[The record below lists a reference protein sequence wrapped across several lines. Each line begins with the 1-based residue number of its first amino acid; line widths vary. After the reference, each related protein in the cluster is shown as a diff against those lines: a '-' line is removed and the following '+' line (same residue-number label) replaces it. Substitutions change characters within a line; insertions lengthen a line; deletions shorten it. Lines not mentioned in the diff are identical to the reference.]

1 MKYLVTGGAGFIGSN
16 IVEELL
22 KRGHYV
28 RVLDNFS
35 TGKRENLIPLIEK
48 INKPPKNTEGAEK
61 NYDAPAGVKQEG
73 FEPPKDTEDAE
84 KYYDA
89 PAEEKQERFEQ
100 PKNAEYT
107 EKYYDVPAEE
117 EQGAGSL
124 EIIEG
129 DLRSEEDVL
138 RAVEGVDYIL
148 HQGALPSVPMSID
161 DPVTATDVNV
171 MGTLNVL
178 EAAKKFGVKRVV
190 FASSCAIYG
199 NLPELPKREEMPKCN
214 LSPYALTKAAAEEY
228 CQIYYQ
234 LYGLE
239 TVALRYFNVFGPRQ
253 DPTSQYSAVIPKFI
267 TAMAEGREPVIY
279 GDGLQTRDF
288 VYVENV
294 VQANL
299 LACSAPGAAGE
310 VINIACGERYS
321 LIELVERL
329 NGIMGSELMPLHEAA
344 ALGDVRHSMAS
355 ISKAREVL
363 GYEVKVSFEE
373 GLRKT
378 VEFFTKK

>member
-22 KRGHYV
+22 KQGQKV
-28 RVLDNFS
+28 VVLDNFA
-35 TGKRENLIPLIEK
+35 TGKRENLLPLLKQRELRK
-48 INKPPKNTEGAEK
+48 
-61 NYDAPAGVKQEG
+61 APAEVKQEKW
-73 FEPPKDTEDAE
+73 PPKDTEDAE
-84 KYYDA
+84 QYVA
-89 PAEEKQERFEQ
+89 PAGEKQ
-100 PKNAEYT
+100 
-107 EKYYDVPAEE
+107 
-117 EQGAGSL
+117 GGIL
-124 EIIEG
+124 EVIEG
-129 DLRSEEDVL
+129 DLRSEEDVR

-178 EAAKKFGVKRVV
+178 EAAKKFGVKRIV

-199 NLPELPKREEMPKCN
+199 DLPELPKREDMPKCN

-228 CQIYYQ
+228 CQMYYQ

-299 LACSAPGAAGE
+299 LACTAPGE
-310 VINIACGERYS
+310 IFNIACGERYS
-321 LIELVERL
+321 LIELVKRL
-329 NGIMGSELMPLHEAA
+329 NGIMGEDVVPLHEAA
-344 ALGDVRHSMAS
+344 AKGDVKHSMAS
-355 ISKAREVL
+355 ISKARDLL
-363 GYEVKVSFEE
+363 GYVVKVPFEE

-378 VEFFTKK
+378 VEFFTN